1 MKYFF
6 LILLWLSSILMA
18 FHSVSALE
26 SASGTSEEVLP
37 ELVLLTVIP
46 EDNLHVQV
54 RFSEPVDLLTAKL
67 KLTKQS
73 DNSTLKIASLTGGS
87 QENIIVMNL
96 ETELQEGSA
105 YTLTVVSAVGESG
118 SVIRDWALALR
129 DFVTPVPLKQY
140 EIVVNA
146 PPNPNAVIVGSVE
159 TGSVVDTTVQ
169 NTNSTIASSSGAPA
183 STGANVQ
190 IPVSQ
195 ELPLTGMNPLYFLI
209 LVLPIAFFLTKR
221 RGA

>member
-1 MKYFF
+1 
-6 LILLWLSSILMA
+6 MA

-118 SVIRDWALALR
+118 SVIRD
-129 DFVTPVPLKQY
+129 
-140 EIVVNA
+140 
-146 PPNPNAVIVGSVE
+146 
-159 TGSVVDTTVQ
+159 
-169 NTNSTIASSSGAPA
+169 
-183 STGANVQ
+183 
-190 IPVSQ
+190 
-195 ELPLTGMNPLYFLI
+195 
-209 LVLPIAFFLTKR
+209 
-221 RGA
+221 